1 MLPTVDDLRR
11 LREQHAL
18 AVAAMDQTQWVGGG
32 PVYPRAISDLMRS
45 LGSDPWGG
53 LQYDHKL
60 SRDSRRPFH
69 RYPRGLSQSVH
80 PHCSQRTFL
89 PRRLAG
95 CPGGRHPLAAVF
107 ERLEELVGRSDQALN
122 NERRVTAPAGRRAS
136 AMNNHQHE
144 FFHKSAVKLRRR
156 LLAGLVASFGS
167 VAVLAALQ
175 RGPHAP
181 DEWTLAV
188 LGLLFCLLGSLI
200 WRQTN
205 RPFLVLQ
212 PGRLVIHRL
221 FRTRVVSCDAIRAVA
236 IQGQRRQPMNL
247 YSSVLRT
254 FPGSI
259 HLDTLWLLIEGG
271 RPVKLI
277 LPGSSISAGALQA
290 HTGLRVARVEA
301 RQLGEWRKRNTL
313 G

>member
-1 MLPTVDDLRR
+1 
-11 LREQHAL
+11 
-18 AVAAMDQTQWVGGG
+18 MDQTQWVGGG
-32 PVYPRAISDLMRS
+32 PVYPPAINDLMRS

-53 LQYDHKL
+53 LQYDHKRSRETLEDL
-60 SRDSRRPFH
+60 STATLEDFRSLFTHIVRSERFSL
-69 RYPRGLSQSVH
+69 GAWQGV
-80 PHCSQRTFL
+80 
-89 PRRLAG
+89 LAG
-95 CPGGRHPLAAVF
+95 DIPWPAVF
-107 ERLEELVGRSDQALN
+107 ERLEELVGRRDQALN

-144 FFHKSAVKLRRR
+144 FFHKPAVKLRRR
-156 LLAGLVASFGS
+156 MLAGLVASFGS

-175 RGPHAP
+175 RGLHAP

-277 LPGSSISAGALQA
+277 LPGSSISAETLQA
-290 HTGLRVARVEA
+290 HTGLPVARVEA
-301 RQLGEWRKRNTL
+301 RQLGEWQKRNTL